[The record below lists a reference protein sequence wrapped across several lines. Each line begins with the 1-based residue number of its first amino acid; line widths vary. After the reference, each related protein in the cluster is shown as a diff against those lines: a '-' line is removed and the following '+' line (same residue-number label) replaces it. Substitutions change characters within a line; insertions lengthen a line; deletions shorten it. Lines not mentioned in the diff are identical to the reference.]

1 MIGLLAARSRM
12 NHASSNVLATLN
24 PSDKASL
31 VVLDATNLIASSA
44 SGGLGFARATKPL
57 TGKMYFEAVF
67 TTVYSTGGV
76 IAAGVVHSTTS
87 TSADAGG
94 STADWGYWGSEDR
107 GGMYYNGVQ
116 KYATSG
122 EPNGTVLG
130 FAVDIGAGKLWV
142 RRNGVWKSG
151 DPAAGTSPSYTGL
164 SGTLYP
170 FAEPWGA
177 GCVVT
182 MRFAS
187 ATFRDA
193 APSGYGEVR
202 G

>member
-1 MIGLLAARSRM
+1 MLALLAARSRK

-31 VVLDATNLIASSA
+31 VVLDATNLIASST
-44 SGGLGFARATKPL
+44 SGGFGFARATKKL

-67 TTVYSTGGV
+67 TTVYSSGGV

-87 TSADAGG
+87 TSADAGS
-94 STADWGYWGSEDR
+94 STADWGYWGADDN

-116 KYATSG
+116 MYATAG

-177 GCVVT
+177 GNVVT